1 MERDMAI
8 KKISER
14 FLIPAEDIIN
24 LLEKK
29 NGQRNFKSPSP
40 KKVIKIPK
48 RAEKKQM
55 LKPETATLKYLFTES
70 DFNLLIEQIA
80 AVVTEIKRLG
90 GEIGDSVSDSKTF
103 HDNFEY
109 EELGRQQKMWTNRLR
124 HLEKFKGNVEII
136 KVRPT
141 TKFISIGSEVKI
153 EMENGEILTKKIGS
167 YITFSENDLSYN
179 SPLAKLMMGKGV
191 GEKIQGK
198 VDKQFFSFLIKEI
211 R

>member
-1 MERDMAI
+1 MAI

-14 FLIPAEDIIN
+14 FLIPAENITS

-29 NGQRNFKSPSP
+29 SGQSNLKSPSP

-48 RAEKKQM
+48 TAQKKRRSE
-55 LKPETATLKYLFTES
+55 LGVTALKYLFTEN
-70 DFNLLIEQIA
+70 DFNLLIKQMATIMS
-80 AVVTEIKRLG
+80 EITRLG
-90 GEIGDSVSDSKTF
+90 REIGDSVSDSKTF

-109 EELGRQQKMWTNRLR
+109 EELGRQQKMWTNRLQ
-124 HLEKFKGNVEII
+124 HLEKFKGNVKII
-136 KVRPT
+136 KVKPN
-141 TKFISIGSEVKI
+141 TKFVNIGSEVKI
-153 EMENGEILTKKIGS
+153 EMESGEILIKKIGS

-179 SPLAKLMMGKGV
+179 SPLAKLMMGRRV

-198 VDKQFFSFLIKEI
+198 VDGHFFSFLIKEI